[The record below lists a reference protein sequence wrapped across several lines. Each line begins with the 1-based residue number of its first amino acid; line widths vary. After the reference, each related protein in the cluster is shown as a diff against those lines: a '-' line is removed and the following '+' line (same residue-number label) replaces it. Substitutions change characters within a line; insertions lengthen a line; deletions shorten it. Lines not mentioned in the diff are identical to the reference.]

1 MGLVLL
7 SIEFIKIYPSL
18 LRRDN
23 PINIVR
29 LVSPETK
36 LTGQKNLNNLCDF
49 LAKLVSLYIDE
60 KPHQM
65 HLTDNV
71 GTPSCVWGPLTKS
84 HMSMHACTCACMVVS
99 VLGLYIVLRPY
110 YA

>member
-36 LTGQKNLNNLCDF
+36 LTGQKQPEQF
-49 LAKLVSLYIDE
+49 MQFSGK
-60 KPHQM
+60 
-65 HLTDNV
+65 
-71 GTPSCVWGPLTKS
+71 
-84 HMSMHACTCACMVVS
+84 AC
-99 VLGLYIVLRPY
+99 
-110 YA
+110 